1 MSYGATASS
10 LVCNT
15 RPGSS
20 VVEHFHGKEGVASSI
35 LARGPI
41 ILGRSVGLPSRRL
54 DGCSWLGSS
63 VG

>member
-41 ILGRSVGLPSRRL
+41 RMFASVHALAF
-54 DGCSWLGSS
+54 DSWLGSS